1 MNVWRLVITTSGV
14 LIVGETNSMACYHL
28 MTEGQS
34 IQLRVWGA
42 VSTPAGPGRCPG
54 GGLNFL
60 KNVLNIG
67 LRKMFE
73 KLTIDI
79 FERRSDK

>member
-1 MNVWRLVITTSGV
+1 MNVWRLVITISGV

-34 IQLRVWGA
+34 IQLRA